1 MQDALPAFVLSSKAI
16 PAAAMNHTPD
26 HESSN
31 DPASS
36 LTDEQLMQEFAK
48 GAADAFARLF
58 ERYRQPIFAFFR
70 RRLADPAHAE
80 ELAQETFLAIVRGAS
95 RYQPR
100 ALFRTYLYAIAFKIL
115 RAHRRKQAFR
125 VTFFGERKSAHDPAA
140 RDSSDAA
147 LFLRQAVAKL
157 DRTDREILMFREFEE
172 LSYAEIAELLHLPLN
187 TVRSRLFRARMALR
201 DLLQAPAPAA
211 ASSKLTQSEERA

>member
-1 MQDALPAFVLSSKAI
+1 MQDALRAFVLNSEAI
-16 PAAAMNHTPD
+16 PAAAMNDTPD
-26 HESSN
+26 LNPPN
-31 DPASS
+31 DATASP
-36 LTDEQLMQEFAK
+36 TDEQLMQQFAK
-48 GAADAFARLF
+48 GAADAFTQLF
-58 ERYRQPIFAFFR
+58 ERYKQPIFAFFR
-70 RRLADPAHAE
+70 RRLVDPSNAE
-80 ELAQETFLAIVRGAS
+80 ELTQETFLAIVRGAS

-125 VTFFGERKSAHDPAA
+125 ATFLGERKGAHDPAA
-140 RDSSDAA
+140 RDAA
-147 LFLRQAVAKL
+147 DSGVYLRQAVGKL
-157 DRTDREILMFREFEE
+157 DRTDREILMLREFEE

-211 ASSKLTQSEERA
+211 TSSKLTESEERA